1 MPKSIY
7 GKRSTTSEPHP
18 LPDNRSR
25 LDTASGPPLTWGGFV
40 ALLLVITGGAVVLIA
55 LLVAY
60 GARASFRAPR
70 ERPLTPLLA
79 TTGALVLTGA
89 GIAALGLRLH

>member
-1 MPKSIY
+1 MNPTHY
-7 GKRSTTSEPHP
+7 LTTAAVWTPHP
-18 LPDNRSR
+18 
-25 LDTASGPPLTWGGFV
+25 GHPLTWGGFF

-89 GIAALGLRLH
+89 GIAALGLWLY

>member
-1 MPKSIY
+1 M
-7 GKRSTTSEPHP
+7 
-18 LPDNRSR
+18 
-25 LDTASGPPLTWGGFV
+25 
-40 ALLLVITGGAVVLIA
+40 ITGGAVVLIA

-60 GARASFRAPR
+60 GARASFRAPC

-89 GIAALGLRLH
+89 GLTALGLWLY